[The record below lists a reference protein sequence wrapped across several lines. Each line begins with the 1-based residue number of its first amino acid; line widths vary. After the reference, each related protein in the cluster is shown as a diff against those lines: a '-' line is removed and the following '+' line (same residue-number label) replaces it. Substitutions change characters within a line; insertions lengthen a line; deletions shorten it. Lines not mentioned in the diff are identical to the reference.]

1 MEFSSLELIKKNSE
15 NALNKPRF
23 EEDAPLVSFTD
34 FLRPTVIDVRP
45 SETPARAEH
54 KIDQSEPAER
64 ASEDPQRKPEH
75 RQEAKAEPEAKREN
89 AEGKPAEQATS
100 TASDS
105 PVSDSDKKD
114 VTETARNPDGKAS
127 LENANV
133 NGKGLTPDL
142 KTETGSTALNANG
155 GGLQAKTGPTALNAN
170 GGGLQ
175 AETGLTALN
184 ARPSTEP
191 LLAALEGIEAK
202 ATGKDGTPPPAAN
215 VLRNILEK
223 EFSANKNTAPTVDP
237 RLSQPED
244 TLAKNAS
251 TKSLAGFSLANGEN
265 TNSLFP
271 SPSGQATNATQT
283 MTAAQANP
291 LGQTLNATAATPSV
305 DLQPQLLQ
313 GLATANIATTPTGE
327 APIGGLSPLHVGETA
342 TARATAFSAMNGR
355 APTPSSTP
363 PLTDQVAI
371 QLKQAVSE
379 GLDRIRIQLKPAALG
394 HIDVTMEVAKDG
406 KVMAVISAERPETFE
421 LLQRDAR
428 ALERALQEAGL
439 RADSNSLNFQMHG
452 HGDNQTGESA
462 HGGNAWKEEG
472 VEGAELSSSKEDA
485 YWTISDGIVDIRV

>member
-15 NALNKPRF
+15 NVLNKPRF
-23 EEDAPLVSFTD
+23 EEDSPLVPFTD

-45 SETPARAEH
+45 SETPARAER
-54 KIDQSEPAER
+54 KVDRPEPAER
-64 ASEDPQRKPEH
+64 ASEDPQRKPDY

-89 AEGKPAEQATS
+89 TEGRPAEQVAS
-100 TASDS
+100 TASNSEKLDS
-105 PVSDSDKKD
+105 TASNANKKD
-114 VTETARNPDGKAS
+114 ATETAPNLDSKAK
-127 LENANV
+127 LENVHA
-133 NGKGLTPDL
+133 NGKGLRSDL
-142 KTETGSTALNANG
+142 KAETS
-155 GGLQAKTGPTALNAN
+155 PTALNAN

-191 LLAALEGIEAK
+191 LLAALKGIEAK

-215 VLRNILEK
+215 ILRNVLEK
-223 EFSANKNTAPTVDP
+223 EFSLNKNTTPTVDP
-237 RLSQPED
+237 RLPQPD
-244 TLAKNAS
+244 DALVKNAS
-251 TKSLAGFSLANGEN
+251 TKSLAGFSLTNGEN
-265 TNSLFP
+265 TNNLFP
-271 SPSGQATNATQT
+271 PSSGQGTNATQT
-283 MTAAQANP
+283 MNAAQANT
-291 LGQTLNATAATPSV
+291 LGQALNTATATPSV
-305 DLQPQLLQ
+305 DLQSQALQ
-313 GLATANIATTPTGE
+313 GLATANVATTPTGE
-327 APIGGLSPLHVGETA
+327 APIGGLSPLNVGETA
-342 TARATAFSAMNGR
+342 TARATTFSAMNGR
-355 APTPSSTP
+355 APAPSSTP

-428 ALERALQEAGL
+428 ALERALQGAGL
-439 RADSNSLNFQMHG
+439 RADSNSLNFQMHE

-462 HGGNAWKEEG
+462 HGSNAWKEEG

-485 YWTISDGIVDIRV
+485 YWTVSDGIVDIRV